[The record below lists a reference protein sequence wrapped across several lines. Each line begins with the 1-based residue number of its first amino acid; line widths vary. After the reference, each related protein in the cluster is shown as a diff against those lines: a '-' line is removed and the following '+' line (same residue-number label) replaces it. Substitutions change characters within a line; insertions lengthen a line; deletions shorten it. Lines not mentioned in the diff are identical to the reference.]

1 MEAEEAK
8 AELEETRNR
17 LETLERMASTATST
31 SGSGDPGIAS
41 SNDKDDQEAQDLA
54 QNLSIQNARLREAL
68 IRLREQSSVEKMD
81 MTRQLR
87 SIEKEANEAK
97 AVSAEVESLREAR
110 KQLEEEVADLKDMVE
125 QGSAYEV
132 MVEDLS
138 DRVLSLEEELMT
150 CQQTIREMEEAAD
163 ITAEV
168 RTKAQIKK
176 VLASFLLFPLLMLF
190 FLLPLPLLTESR
202 WKRFK
207 QTN

>member
-1 MEAEEAK
+1 MLSFFPVAQMEAEEAK

-17 LETLERMASTATST
+17 LETLERMAATASSV
-31 SGSGDPGIAS
+31 SGSGDPSSAS
-41 SNDKDDQEAQDLA
+41 SSNEDDQEAQDLA

-68 IRLREQSSVEKMD
+68 IRLREQSSMEKMD

-87 SIEKEANEAK
+87 SMEKEANEAK

-110 KQLEEEVADLKDMVE
+110 KQLEEEVTDLKDMVE

-150 CQQTIREMEEAAD
+150 LQQTIREMEEAAD

-168 RTKAQIKK
+168 RPWTQIKK
-176 VLASFLLFPLLMLF
+176 VLVSFHFSPF
-190 FLLPLPLLTESR
+190 
-202 WKRFK
+202 
-207 QTN
+207 

>member
-87 SIEKEANEAK
+87 SMEKEANEAK
-97 AVSAEVESLREAR
+97 AVSVEVESLREAR

-150 CQQTIREMEEAAD
+150 LQQTIREMEEAAD

-168 RTKAQIKK
+168 RTKSQIKK
-176 VLASFLLFPLLMLF
+176 VLASFLLFFFSSDALF
-190 FLLPLPLLTESR
+190 LAATAYDGI
-202 WKRFK
+202 
-207 QTN
+207 

>member
-1 MEAEEAK
+1 MLSFFPVAQMEAEEAK

-17 LETLERMASTATST
+17 LETLERMAATASSV
-31 SGSGDPGIAS
+31 SGSGDPSSAS
-41 SNDKDDQEAQDLA
+41 SSTEDDQEAQDLA

-68 IRLREQSSVEKMD
+68 IRLREQSSMEKMD

-87 SIEKEANEAK
+87 SMEKEANEAK

-110 KQLEEEVADLKDMVE
+110 KQLEEEVTDLKDMVE

-150 CQQTIREMEEAAD
+150 LQQTIREMEEAAD

-168 RTKAQIKK
+168 RPGTQIKK
-176 VLASFLLFPLLMLF
+176 VLVSFHFSPF
-190 FLLPLPLLTESR
+190 
-202 WKRFK
+202 
-207 QTN
+207 